1 MKGEK
6 VMFPITEQ
14 PTWAIKDSSKI
25 DDYLRC
31 PRYYF
36 YHYIL
41 GWALDQ
47 EEHDLIFGD
56 CFHKAREYQ
65 LVHGYEH
72 FVEAYQ
78 LFESNYRLHFG
89 PETDNLYLPKTPTA
103 VLNALQKFWELY
115 RDDLVLNEVVELDGQ
130 KMTEISGTVP
140 VDAKRV
146 LHYRMDS
153 IMRRIEDDMI
163 FSWDH
168 KTTSGKWIHDR
179 RWDNEL
185 YLGIQNGTYTHC
197 LYCMFPI
204 EKVLGVEFVK
214 TGFEYLQR
222 GSANRPAGYHA
233 TTRKVPAFK
242 TPDQMNVWLWTV
254 NMLLDEIERDMDK
267 LFHCTEND
275 QVLMAFRM
283 NPKACTDYRGCMFHD
298 YCLAWSNPL
307 QQCYEP
313 PLGFIQKFW
322 NPAEKESTV
331 KKDLSW

>member
-1 MKGEK
+1 
-6 VMFPITEQ
+6 MFPVTEQ

-25 DDYLRC
+25 DDYIRC

-41 GWALDQ
+41 GWSLDQ

-56 CFHKAREYQ
+56 CFHKAREHQ
-65 LVHGYEH
+65 LIHGYDA
-72 FVEAYQ
+72 FTEAYQ
-78 LFESNYRLHFG
+78 VFESAYRPHFG
-89 PETDNLYLPKTPTA
+89 PETDSLYLPKTPAA
-103 VLNALQKFWELY
+103 VLNALYQFWELY
-115 RDDLVLNEVVELDGQ
+115 REDLVLNEVVELDGQ

-140 VDAKRV
+140 VDSHRV

-153 IMRRIEDDMI
+153 IMRRIEDGKI

-179 RWDNEL
+179 RWDNDL

-204 EKVLGVEFVK
+204 EQVLGIEFVK
-214 TGFEYLQR
+214 TGSEFLQR

-233 TTRKVPAFK
+233 TTRKIPAFK
-242 TPDQMNVWLWTV
+242 TPDQMNAWLWTV
-254 NMLLDEIERDMDK
+254 NTILDDIDRDMDR
-267 LFHCTEND
+267 LSHCTEND
-275 QVLMAFRM
+275 QVLMTFRM
-283 NPKACTDYRGCMFHD
+283 NPKACTDYRGCMYHD
-298 YCLAWSNPL
+298 YCLAWANPL

-331 KKDLSW
+331 KKDLTWG